1 MEEPL
6 AKSGPE
12 LFRELKRIYAVAQVE
27 DYFKNGVW
35 RDDLMRTDL
44 QLIAVHRR
52 EAGAPEAPELS
63 EVELPPLPP
72 GAAAAAS
79 TSLAAASGL
88 GDSVADLR
96 LIALF
101 VAKWKLDVAATKK
114 ALIKLL
120 PMRRRYV
127 MAHFKAK
134 GGPDVNEELEQ
145 YIQEC
150 GSTNSWAAA
159 MVQKPTA
166 SWPVASSVNGAMGLP
181 PGANR
186 VRPPLTITPRKPGP
200 TNSAGVI
207 ASSISQRLAAI
218 RAQGRPAGMVQRAPM
233 GGIGSSGAV
242 DTAELRLVNLF
253 VAKWKLNP
261 ARTRA
266 ALGKVLPLRRR
277 QVIASFRAE
286 VGRGD
291 LNDQLDRYISERQ
304 ANGWD
309 ASRNGSVGVKRP
321 ITAVSAASTG
331 FDPNK
336 RIRPITAPRST
347 GVSSPRP
354 ASPVA
359 TPRMTLPPGP
369 RPRSAGPSL
378 VLARPTR
385 PTGTVARVAAHTM
398 RPVGPLSTVRGS
410 VGSMAHMAPRAAVA
424 PGAIRPKA
432 RPTGAANVR
441 SPYRPS
447 SPGPA
452 SRPIRSASAPIF
464 QATRYK

>member
-1 MEEPL
+1 L

-52 EAGAPEAPELS
+52 EAGAPEPPEVS

-79 TSLAAASGL
+79 ATSLAAASGL

-150 GSTNSWAAA
+150 SSTNSWAA
-159 MVQKPTA
+159 MVQKPTT
-166 SWPVASSVNGAMGLP
+166 SWPVASSVNGGMGLP

-186 VRPPLTITPRKPGP
+186 MRPPLTITPRKPGL

-207 ASSISQRLAAI
+207 ATSISQRLAAI
-218 RAQGRPAGMVQRAPM
+218 RAQARPAGMVQRAPM
-233 GGIGSSGAV
+233 GGGIGSSGAV

-261 ARTRA
+261 GRARA
-266 ALGKVLPLRRR
+266 ALSKVLPLRRR
-277 QVIASFRAE
+277 QVIASFRVE

-291 LNDQLDRYISERQ
+291 VNDQLDRYISERQ

-309 ASRNGSVGVKRP
+309 ATRNGSVGVKRP
-321 ITAVSAASTG
+321 ISAVSAASTG

-354 ASPVA
+354 VNPVA
-359 TPRMTLPPGP
+359 TPRTTLPAGP
-369 RPRSAGPSL
+369 RPHGAGPSL

-385 PTGTVARVAAHTM
+385 PSGPLTRTPAPTM
-398 RPVGPLSTVRGS
+398 RPVRPLSAVRGS
-410 VGSMAHMAPRAAVA
+410 VGSMAHLAPRAPIA
-424 PGAIRPKA
+424 PKA
-432 RPTGAANVR
+432 RPVARPTGPNVR
-441 SPYRPS
+441 SPYRPT

-464 QATRYK
+464 QTTRYK